1 MVFMSQRKISR
12 AYCIL
17 RRNCQKL
24 NWMLFPVATLLI
36 LVSFM
41 ASIMDVEMRSSI
53 KKEARCTD
61 WVTGRENKF
70 AILLTDG
77 KSEGLDFVH
86 YLAAL
91 LLTEA

>member
-1 MVFMSQRKISR
+1 MNWILLPAVIS
-12 AYCIL
+12 
-17 RRNCQKL
+17 
-24 NWMLFPVATLLI
+24 LI

-53 KKEARCTD
+53 KKEACCTD

-77 KSEGLDFVH
+77 KSKGLDFVH

-91 LLTEA
+91 LLTEV